1 MCSDCQSSETI
12 IDVRMIAPRLRH
24 PMIFNTFQNLN
35 AGEAFLIVND
45 HDPRPLHYQ
54 FAAEYPNSFEWAY
67 EQQGPEVWQVRV
79 TRTAA

>member
-12 IDVRMIAPRLRH
+12 IDVRTIAPRLRH

-45 HDPRPLHYQ
+45 HDPKPLHYQ
-54 FAAEYPNSFEWAY
+54 FAAEYPDTFEWTY